1 MRIFSQQSVSTKV
14 HSILLPCV
22 AGMVGGR
29 SRGGGLGGGG
39 KVNSL
44 RSSRRENLQPTVCE
58 HESPQ
63 YLTAMCC
70 RHGWGEVGGG
80 GEGAK

>member
-29 SRGGGLGGGG
+29 GGGG

-70 RHGWGEVGGG
+70 RHGWGGGG
-80 GEGAK
+80 GGGAK